1 MEFSKVKSVN
11 IPQGEVKD
19 ISVGGVK
26 VWSGYPI
33 IEEVDY
39 SKFSNITNGIA
50 YSSSNLSVEAIKD
63 YDENTV
69 GTQTPQIMNNQ
80 LRLYKNNKLTVEAV
94 ERDRGVKITKLEI
107 QCATNYPSET
117 NAGYL
122 AIGTGEGLTTSSNSL
137 GLLITYIGERAVIT
151 SKLGGNVRIISITA
165 TLEK

>member
-39 SKFSNITNGIA
+39 SKFSNITNGIV

-63 YDENTV
+63 YDANTV
-69 GTQTPQIMNNQ
+69 GIQTPQISNDQ
-80 LRLYKNNKLTVEAV
+80 IRLYRNNRLTVATV
-94 ERDRGVKITKLEI
+94 GSGVKITKLEI
-107 QCATNYPSET
+107 QCDTNYPSAT
-117 NAGYL
+117 NVGYL
-122 AIGTGEGLTTSSNSL
+122 EIKEGVAQSTSSNDL
-137 GLLITYIGERAVIT
+137 GLLYEYSSSNSSVYF
-151 SKLGGNVRIISITA
+151 KLNGNVRIISITA